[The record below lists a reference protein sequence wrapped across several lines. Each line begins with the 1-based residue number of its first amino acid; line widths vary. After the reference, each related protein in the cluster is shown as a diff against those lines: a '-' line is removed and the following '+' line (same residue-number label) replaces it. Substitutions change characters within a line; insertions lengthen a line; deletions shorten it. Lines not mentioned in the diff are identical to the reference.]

1 MFERIL
7 HKMLKD
13 NFTQSLYNKFFYRSF
28 LNLKFFV
35 HFRKIYL
42 LIFSPFFLL
51 FFDSKNNFAN
61 SDHCNIKKYVNKAEE
76 IKCKQRTSQILP
88 SKSNGQKI
96 KYFLK
101 KSSKNQS
108 RKVKNKQA
116 ADKMSKTGITT
127 KNLVK
132 KNRWF
137 VKKPFQKTFT
147 KISSVKRVKRPQVD
161 SGVNKEISLMAS
173 KITRNRARETGSTKP
188 EILFSGDNSRN
199 VQKMTNSQARISGP
213 AKTGPVFTEDSGRIA
228 MDISKTR
235 ARETGPVKPTI
246 IYSNQVSR
254 KALKM
259 ASNKNKK
266 NTSTEITY
274 TGQRYSV
281 EYLRSLSRRNTSKNG
296 LHTFG
301 SSNLNLKRNND
312 NNTDNKLNN

>member
-1 MFERIL
+1 
-7 HKMLKD
+7 MLKN
-13 NFTQSLYNKFFYRSF
+13 NFAESLFNKNFCRSF
-28 LNLKFFV
+28 LSLKFFV
-35 HFRKIYL
+35 HFSKIYF
-42 LIFSPFFLL
+42 LIFSPVFLL
-51 FFDSKNNFAN
+51 LFDSKNNFAN
-61 SDHCNIKKYVNKAEE
+61 SENSNIKIYVNKSKEL
-76 IKCKQRTSQILP
+76 KSKQRTSQILS
-88 SKSNGQKI
+88 SKSNGQEI

-147 KISSVKRVKRPQVD
+147 KISSVKRVAPPQVD
-161 SGVNKEISLMAS
+161 TSENKEISLMAS
-173 KITRNRARETGSTKP
+173 KLTRNWARETGPTKP

-199 VQKMTNSQARISGP
+199 VQKMTNSQARKTGP
-213 AKTGPVFTEDSGRIA
+213 AKIGPVFTEDSGRNA

-235 ARETGPVKPTI
+235 ARETGPVKPKM
-246 IYSNQVSR
+246 IYSNQVSI

-259 ASNKNKK
+259 ASKRNKK
-266 NTSTEITY
+266 ILSIETTH

-281 EYLRSLSRRNTSKNG
+281 EFLRSLSKRNTSKNEQYS
-296 LHTFG
+296 FG
-301 SSNLNLKRNND
+301 NSNSKLIKDSD
-312 NNTDNKLNN
+312 NNTDNKLTN